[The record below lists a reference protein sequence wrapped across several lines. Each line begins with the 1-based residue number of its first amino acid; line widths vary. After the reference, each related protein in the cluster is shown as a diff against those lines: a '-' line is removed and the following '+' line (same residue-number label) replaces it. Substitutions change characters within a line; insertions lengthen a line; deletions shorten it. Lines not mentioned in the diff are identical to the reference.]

1 MTVKVMT
8 WYNEDGGIVRDK
20 TPLGALNARKTN
32 NANTAGPVFYRVIK
46 VTKEFHGLKGY
57 FHIYHNNLSIDV
69 Q

>member
-1 MTVKVMT
+1 MT

-46 VTKEFHGLKGY
+46 VTMQTNGLKGY
-57 FHIYHNNLSIDV
+57 FYYQYIGNIIAR

>member
-46 VTKEFHGLKGY
+46 VTIEQVGLNGY
-57 FHIYHNNLSIDV
+57 FYTYYNYLYIDT

>member
-1 MTVKVMT
+1 MTIKVMT

-32 NANTAGPVFYRVIK
+32 NANTAGPVLFRVIK
-46 VTKEFHGLKGY
+46 VTIENHGLKGY

>member
-32 NANTAGPVFYRVIK
+32 NANTAGPVCFRVIK
-46 VTKEFHGLKGY
+46 VTIEIFGLRMH
-57 FHIYHNNLSIDV
+57 F
-69 Q
+69 

>member
-1 MTVKVMT
+1 MT

-32 NANTAGPVFYRVIK
+32 NANTAGPVLCRVIK
-46 VTKEFHGLKGY
+46 VTIEGIGLKGY
-57 FHIYHNNLSIDV
+57 FHPHYNNLTIDI

>member
-32 NANTAGPVFYRVIK
+32 NANTAGPVSLRAISVAIEKSGSGSMISLLISFV
-46 VTKEFHGLKGY
+46 
-57 FHIYHNNLSIDV
+57 NNNI
-69 Q
+69 

>member
-8 WYNEDGGIVRDK
+8 WYNEDGGIVRDN

-32 NANTAGPVFYRVIK
+32 NANTAGPVLFRVIK
-46 VTKEFHGLKGY
+46 VTIENHGLKGY

>member
-1 MTVKVMT
+1 MT

-46 VTKEFHGLKGY
+46 VTIEFLGLKGY
-57 FHIYHNNLSIDV
+57 FHIYYSSLTIDI

>member
-32 NANTAGPVFYRVIK
+32 NANTAGPVLLRVIK
-46 VTKEFHGLKGY
+46 VTKLSFGLKGY
-57 FHIYHNNLSIDV
+57 FYYQYILDMIAC